1 MIWNPAKFVI
11 VISIVIVSALALT
24 ISAVAQVKMTP
35 VKVAEGV
42 YMFEHS
48 RGSGNSTVVI
58 TDDGVL
64 VFDFHI
70 ENADQTLA
78 GIRKLTDKKVKYLIS
93 SHSAGDHSSGA
104 WHFRDDKPI
113 YIATKNQVQDLF
125 MQEAAEFAERKN
137 SNDPRRAAY
146 KQGELVR
153 PDIGFDGSMT
163 LYFGGLTFQI
173 TAEGR
178 GHSTGDL
185 TVYIPQRRVMLM
197 GDLLDTE
204 IHPGQGESANVWF
217 SYVKGWLEI
226 LDSIMARNLPVD
238 TYIPGH
244 GPVHIGRGVKD
255 LEEQKRYF
263 VVMRDEVAKMIAA
276 GKTLEQIEKEFK
288 VPQEFAHYKRPE
300 RLKSFFKLF
309 YHQLLGT
316 GY

>member
-1 MIWNPAKFVI
+1 MKQKFLV
-11 VISIVIVSALALT
+11 VLALAWFF
-24 ISAVAQVKMTP
+24 SVGAAAPVRMTP
-35 VKVAEGV
+35 IKVTEGV

-48 RGSGNSTVVI
+48 QGSGNSTVVI

-70 ENADQTLA
+70 DNADQTLA

-93 SHSAGDHSSGA
+93 SHSAGDHASGA
-104 WHFRDDKPI
+104 WHFREDKPL
-113 YIATKNQVQDLF
+113 YIATKNQVQDMF
-125 MQEAAEFAERKN
+125 MQEGAEFEERKKAAE
-137 SNDPRRAAY
+137 RRFAAY
-146 KQGELVR
+146 KTGELVR

-185 TVYIPQRRVMLM
+185 TVFIPQKRIMLM

-204 IHPGQGESANVWF
+204 IHPGQGESAGVFYSN
-217 SYVKGWLEI
+217 VKGWTQI
-226 LDSIMARNLPVD
+226 LDNIMQRNLPVD

-263 VVMRDEVAKMIAA
+263 VVMRNEVAKMVAA

-288 VPQEFAHYKRPE
+288 VPQEFAHYNRPE
-300 RLKSFFKLF
+300 RLKQFYKLF
-309 YHQLLGT
+309 YNQLMET